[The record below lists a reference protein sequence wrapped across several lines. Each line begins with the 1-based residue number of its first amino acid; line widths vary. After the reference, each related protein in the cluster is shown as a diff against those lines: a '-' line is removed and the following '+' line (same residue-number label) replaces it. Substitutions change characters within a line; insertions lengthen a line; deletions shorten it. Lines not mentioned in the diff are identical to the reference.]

1 MLNIR
6 NTHARSDL
14 RSQSLDLLRFP
25 LAVVVL
31 VVHVFTISEVAFGGQ
46 RLHVGDFPLF
56 EQVRCFLDA
65 FLRGQSVPIYYF
77 ISGYVFFLGAEMTRK
92 VYVRK
97 LNNRVKSLLLPY
109 VIWTMLAVLLLIV
122 FTCVPLGM
130 YRAEAATLTFSW
142 KGLLSAFWAYH
153 GELEG
158 RNVDSTFPLNVP
170 LWFVRNLMV
179 VVLCTPLL
187 YWLLK
192 RAKFYTVMLLGLIW
206 LVVPFCGVNTFSFEV
221 SFFFFACGAY
231 MSICKKDMLSI
242 FGRHFRLFTILYV
255 ALSVLYMMVEEPY
268 PQLAMAVKQCNVLAG
283 LFFAYGFSIWLLQHG
298 VCRPNAFLSSAS
310 FFVYVSHSLIVYK
323 IFKLLALLICP
334 RSDLSLLL
342 TYVLTIVVTL
352 SVLLVLFYLLLHYAP
367 KVLNVM
373 TGKKL

>member
-1 MLNIR
+1 MKIHVNAIDR
-6 NTHARSDL
+6 NDL

-31 VVHVFTISEVAFGGQ
+31 IIHVFTITEIVHQGRIVDAESY
-46 RLHVGDFPLF
+46 PLF
-56 EQVRCFLDA
+56 VVVRNFVNA

-77 ISGYVFFLGAEMTRK
+77 ISGYVFFLGAEMTRD

-97 LNNRVKSLLLPY
+97 LRNRVKSLLIPY
-109 VIWTMLAVLLLIV
+109 IIWTLLAVLLLIV
-122 FTCVPLGM
+122 FASVPMGQ
-130 YRAEAATLTFSW
+130 YRTDTPTLTLSGQ
-142 KGLLSAFWAYH
+142 GLLSAFWAYH

-158 RNVDSTFPLNVP
+158 RFVESTFPINVP

-192 RAKFYTVMLLGLIW
+192 RVKFYAVILLGLLWMII
-206 LVVPFCGVNTFSFEV
+206 PYSGVNIYSLEI

-231 MSICKKDMLSI
+231 MSVCKKDLVGTFSRYYSVSAM
-242 FGRHFRLFTILYV
+242 LYV
-255 ALSVLYMMVEEPY
+255 ALSVLYMAVEGFY
-268 PQLAMAVKQCNVLAG
+268 PQLAIAVKQWTVLAG
-283 LFFAYGFSIWLLQHG
+283 LFFAYGLSVWLLQHG
-298 VCRPNAFLSSAS
+298 VCKPNAFLSSAS

-323 IFKLLALLICP
+323 IFRLLSQWICP
-334 RSDLSLLL
+334 DSDFTLLL
-342 TYVLTIVVTL
+342 VYVLTIVVTL
-352 SVLLVLFYLLLHYAP
+352 GVLLMLFSLLRLYMP

-373 TGKKL
+373 TGKK